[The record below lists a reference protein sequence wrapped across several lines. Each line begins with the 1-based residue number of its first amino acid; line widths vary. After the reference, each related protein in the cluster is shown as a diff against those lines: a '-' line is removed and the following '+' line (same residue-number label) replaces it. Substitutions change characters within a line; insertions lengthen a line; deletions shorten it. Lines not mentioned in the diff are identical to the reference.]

1 LHYRVIRDELFLNR
15 WLDYNSSMGN
25 KPLDILE
32 SQLEARIEG
41 AFARIFQK
49 HLSARDLSI
58 LIGRAIEDAAAIN
71 QEADGKLVAPNS
83 YTILLHPEVRKQF
96 LSEYPDLARRLARL
110 VVELTQQSGY
120 HLNCEPIVFIEE
132 DNRLAVHQ
140 FRIRAHHG
148 EIERFETKN
157 MYPVDRADTAAYERC
172 LIRIIGAAA
181 PIELEKPVI
190 NIGRDD
196 DNDIVVNDAYVSR
209 HHLQLRFRNGA
220 YILFDLN
227 SRGGTY
233 VGNVSVQEHQ
243 LGDGD
248 IIRIGH
254 TELVYNQHDAR
265 PDKDETSREIRQD
278 REY

>member
-1 LHYRVIRDELFLNR
+1 
-15 WLDYNSSMGN
+15 MGN

-32 SQLEARIEG
+32 SQLEALIEG
-41 AFARIFQK
+41 AFAVIFHK

-71 QEADGKLVAPNS
+71 QEADGKLVAPDS
-83 YTILLHPEVRKQF
+83 YTILLHPEARKQF
-96 LSEYPDLARRLARL
+96 LKEYPDLALRLARL

-120 HLNCEPIVFIEE
+120 RLNGEPIVFIEE
-132 DNRLAVHQ
+132 DNELAFHQ
-140 FRIRAHHG
+140 FRIDARHG
-148 EIERFETKN
+148 ETERFETRN
-157 MYPVDRADTAAYERC
+157 MHPVVKADSASNERR
-172 LIRIIGAAA
+172 LIWIIGRAA

-196 DNDIVVNDAYVSR
+196 DNDIVINDAYVSR

-233 VGNVSVQEHQ
+233 VNNVSAQEQQ

-248 IIRIGH
+248 IIRIGR
-254 TELVYNQHDAR
+254 TELVYNQQDAR
-265 PDKDETSREIRQD
+265 PDKDGTTKIIVAK
-278 REY
+278 